1 MKTKTLSL
9 LFGWRDE
16 PLTQQNPPGGRT
28 LRKLFSSAILSIS
41 LMILAL
47 TEQVYNK
54 YKIEGASFNIFM
66 TASCNTGLTQLK
78 DMKKINKCQN

>member
-1 MKTKTLSL
+1 
-9 LFGWRDE
+9 
-16 PLTQQNPPGGRT
+16 
-28 LRKLFSSAILSIS
+28 
-41 LMILAL
+41 MILAL